1 MPFTIAIIG
10 RPNVGK
16 STLFNRL
23 VGQKLALVDDEPGVT
38 RDRREGEGR
47 LGDLEFTVIDTAGL
61 DEGAKGS
68 LTARMQEQTEAA
80 IGLADAL
87 MFVVDAR
94 AGLTPN
100 DRAFA
105 DFARRANKP
114 VVLVANK
121 SEGKQG
127 DAGAMEA
134 YALGLGEP
142 IQISAE
148 HGEGL
153 SELYDALRALM
164 PEPVEAEQ
172 EFDDDDVI
180 AQDEDIAKRPI
191 RVAIVG
197 RPNAGKS
204 TLINHLLGEERLLTS
219 AEAGTTRDSISVEIN
234 WKGRD
239 FRVFDTAGLR
249 RRSRIEEKLE
259 KLSVADALRAVR
271 FAEVVVLVMDAQ
283 NKFEEQDLRI
293 ADLIEREGRA
303 LVIAV
308 NKWDLMGRQQG
319 LISALQTDADQLLP
333 QVKGM
338 PIVAVSGLMG
348 EGIDRMMTAIEQ
360 AYAVWNRRVPTASLN
375 RWFEQ
380 AVDANPP
387 PAVSGRRL
395 KLNYITQ
402 AKARPPSFVLFC
414 SRADAVPQSYLRYLV
429 NSLREFF
436 ELPGT
441 PVRITLREKANPFAH
456 KRKRAVVSEG
466 RPESVVEASPVRS
479 AAVAFIFITILLD
492 TLALGLVIPV
502 LPKLV
507 ESFVDNDT
515 ARAARIFGLFG
526 TAWAA
531 MQFFFSPVLGGLS
544 DRFGRRPVVL
554 LSNFGL
560 ALDYVLMALAPSLT
574 WLFVG
579 RVISGITSASISTS
593 FAYIA
598 DITPPER
605 RAAVFGKVGA
615 AFGGRVYPRARARR
629 IAGRHG
635 SAVAVLGRGGPEFH
649 QYALRL
655 ADPARIAAAGSARAV
670 ALEKR
675 KSLGCAASVALR
687 FRARG
692 TLGGEFLCSGR
703 PCGSAVNLRALCDLS
718 LRLGCGDRRPDAGD
732 GRHLRDG
739 RAGRRRR
746 ADR

>member
-1 MPFTIAIIG
+1 MSFTIAIIG

-38 RDRREGEGR
+38 RDRREGPAR

-87 MFVVDAR
+87 MFVIDAR

-100 DRAFA
+100 DRSFA

-121 SEGKQG
+121 SEGKHG
-127 DAGAMEA
+127 EAGAMES

-153 SELYDALRALM
+153 SDLYDTLRVLM
-164 PEPVEAEQ
+164 PESAQERE

-180 AQDEDIAKRPI
+180 DSDEDLSKRPI

-234 WKGRD
+234 WQGRD

-249 RRSRIEEKLE
+249 RRSRIEQKLE

-271 FAEVVVLVMDAQ
+271 FAEVVVLMMDAQ

-303 LVIAV
+303 LVIAI
-308 NKWDLMGRQQG
+308 NKWDLMEGKSSPATLR
-319 LISALQTDADQLLP
+319 ADADHLLP
-333 QVKGM
+333 QVKGV
-338 PIVAVSGLMG
+338 PVVAVSGLTG
-348 EGIDRMMTAIEQ
+348 EGIDRLMAAIEQ
-360 AYAVWNRRVPTASLN
+360 AWAVWNRRVPTAALN

-380 AVDANPP
+380 AVDASPP

-395 KLNYITQ
+395 KLNYVTQ
-402 AKARPPSFVLFC
+402 TKARPPSFVVFC
-414 SRADAVPQSYLRYLV
+414 SRADAVPESYLRYLV
-429 NSLREFF
+429 NTLRTVF

-456 KRKRAVVSEG
+456 KRKR
-466 RPESVVEASPVRS
+466 
-479 AAVAFIFITILLD
+479 
-492 TLALGLVIPV
+492 
-502 LPKLV
+502 
-507 ESFVDNDT
+507 
-515 ARAARIFGLFG
+515 
-526 TAWAA
+526 
-531 MQFFFSPVLGGLS
+531 
-544 DRFGRRPVVL
+544 
-554 LSNFGL
+554 
-560 ALDYVLMALAPSLT
+560 PS
-574 WLFVG
+574 
-579 RVISGITSASISTS
+579 
-593 FAYIA
+593 
-598 DITPPER
+598 
-605 RAAVFGKVGA
+605 
-615 AFGGRVYPRARARR
+615 
-629 IAGRHG
+629 
-635 SAVAVLGRGGPEFH
+635 
-649 QYALRL
+649 
-655 ADPARIAAAGSARAV
+655 
-670 ALEKR
+670 
-675 KSLGCAASVALR
+675 
-687 FRARG
+687 
-692 TLGGEFLCSGR
+692 
-703 PCGSAVNLRALCDLS
+703 
-718 LRLGCGDRRPDAGD
+718 
-732 GRHLRDG
+732 
-739 RAGRRRR
+739 
-746 ADR
+746 